1 MLIEQVE
8 DINGLAFKTRG
19 DGVIAQ
25 VVIAPQHHL
34 VGIPL
39 QVVGLAAVILAQ
51 VDVHAVSG
59 TNLHLTKI
67 GTGHRLLQK
76 IDVADRVPDLGGEIL
91 GPVRVPVQGIGRQ
104 FGAALIEVL
113 VKFKFVQVA
122 IRGREVEGIV
132 VHIGEG
138 QALGIRGVPVKFDQ
152 VFFIVEIEGL
162 GHGSARFI
170 AINVLGN
177 PCDPIQLS
185 LGDQHLIDGTRAD
198 RAAII
203 QVGAVILLVGAIEKQ
218 LVLDNGTA
226 HFKAPAGL
234 LIVLGLDAVAL
245 ELVTAQG
252 IRAVVEEHRTEQ
264 IVGAGLGH
272 CVDVT
277 GREAT
282 VNNAHGGHFHGYAGD
297 GIVGKRHTL
306 GGITVAVQA
315 KTVV

>member
-1 MLIEQVE
+1 MLVEQVE

-51 VDVHAVSG
+51 IDVHAVSG

-104 FGAALIEVL
+104 FGAALVEVL

-162 GHGSARFI
+162 GHGSARFV
-170 AINVLGN
+170 AIHVLGN
-177 PCDPIQLS
+177 LCDPIQL
-185 LGDQHLIDGTRAD
+185 
-198 RAAII
+198 
-203 QVGAVILLVGAIEKQ
+203 
-218 LVLDNGTA
+218 
-226 HFKAPAGL
+226 
-234 LIVLGLDAVAL
+234 
-245 ELVTAQG
+245 
-252 IRAVVEEHRTEQ
+252 
-264 IVGAGLGH
+264 
-272 CVDVT
+272 
-277 GREAT
+277 
-282 VNNAHGGHFHGYAGD
+282 
-297 GIVGKRHTL
+297 
-306 GGITVAVQA
+306 
-315 KTVV
+315 